1 MTISTSCPG
10 CKSKYNVADSMAG
23 KKAKCK
29 KCGAILAIPKP
40 DDPVLAEASEPVLAD
55 LAGSSPLDGLT
66 DRDLG
71 GDPLGPSPLSPGRK
85 PAGTAAAA
93 AYARIRRWRRSQ
105 GRVDRRRCRRRR
117 LFAVAGLDPG
127 VRRLVRRI
135 GTAGGG

>member
-10 CKSKYNVADSMAG
+10 CKSKYTVADSMAG

-29 KCGAILAIPKP
+29 KCGAILAIPKA
-40 DDPVLAEASEPVLAD
+40 DDPVLTETSEPVLAD

-85 PAGTAAAA
+85 PAGTAA
-93 AYARIRRWRRSQ
+93 RRAVCSHTRPS
-105 GRVDRRRCRRRR
+105 DRK
-117 LFAVAGLDPG
+117 
-127 VRRLVRRI
+127 
-135 GTAGGG
+135 

>member
-10 CKSKYNVADSMAG
+10 CKSKYTVADSMAG

-40 DDPVLAEASEPVLAD
+40 DDPVLAETSEPVLAD

-71 GDPLGPSPLSPGRK
+71 GDPLGPSPLSPSGESR
-85 PAGTAAAA
+85 PALPCGGLRRHPAVEAFPSSCGSPAVPAAAFVCCC
-93 AYARIRRWRRSQ
+93 WS
-105 GRVDRRRCRRRR
+105 
-117 LFAVAGLDPG
+117 
-127 VRRLVRRI
+127 
-135 GTAGGG
+135 